1 MKRKVVSVLLAAMM
15 VTGVAL
21 TGCGGSSSGDA
32 DSSAS
37 GSAAAS
43 SGTDASSAQD
53 SSDSSSADAATSSG
67 DFKLKDDLVYRIG
80 YVNNDNSDPN
90 TYPAALKL
98 KAYVE
103 TEEFAQKI
111 GADSVEVLI
120 ADSALDVEKQAT
132 NIETLLTKGVD
143 IMFLNGVDTEGNTAS
158 VEACNAEGVPVFMVG
173 TEATGGSW
181 KFVGFDETEFGE
193 TQGQWCVDNLP
204 ENSKIFILEGT
215 PGREATIKRKA
226 GVEDIVAQRSDLEIV
241 SSQNGDF
248 DAATAM
254 QVTEDWI
261 TAYGDEIDC
270 IVAADDKEANGAVE
284 ALKQNDMLDQ
294 VDVVGCICLKD
305 TADSIRNGDWKAAV
319 LCYWASIGDL
329 CGELA
334 EKMYLGEEI
343 PDRNNIT
350 LYAVDDTNVDE
361 LIEKV
366 YG

>member
-1 MKRKVVSVLLAAMM
+1 MKRKVVSVLLAAVM
-15 VTGVAL
+15 VTSMAMV
-21 TGCGGSSSGDA
+21 GCGKGEDAGNSGKSSS
-32 DSSAS
+32 
-37 GSAAAS
+37 AAS

-53 SSDSSSADAATSSG
+53 GSESASSDSGQTSSG

-98 KAYVE
+98 KDYVE
-103 TEEFAQKI
+103 SEEFAKKI

-173 TEATGGSW
+173 TEATGGDW

-226 GVEDIVAQRSDLEIV
+226 GVEDIVAQRSDLEVV

-261 TAYGDEIDC
+261 TAYGDEINC

-284 ALKQNDMLDQ
+284 ALKQNNMLDQ
-294 VDVVGCICLKD
+294 VDVVGCICLKE
-305 TADSIRNGDWKAAV
+305 TADAIRNGDWKAAV

-350 LYAVDDTNVDE
+350 LYAVDDSNIDE